1 MPGNMPIGQ
10 QPTVYAGTSS
20 SPYAGANIAAGRG
33 GAPTVERAG
42 VPFSDESPV
51 VYPDAEI
58 WKQLTARRKEKYS
71 SMNLSSSKSENAG
84 SASAASPMGGGGM
97 GGMGGGMAANKVVA
111 QGLVTGIA
119 GNTGVANPAAPTNPA
134 VMAGAVTRVPAGLAS
149 IDFEVPRPRNA
160 AIYYFT
166 TPGGDVKVTARAAS
180 NRVLVQLAR
189 LGAVLAVLLAV
200 LGIAWF
206 VRRGAFRWV
215 ACPMGS
221 TFLILAGVL
230 LMLLCPLGLG
240 LFLLGLAITV
250 TGATLKIRRRVIT
263 PRA

>member
-1 MPGNMPIGQ
+1 MAGNTGTANTPS
-10 QPTVYAGTSS
+10 PTTPALFSS
-20 SPYAGANIAAGRG
+20 NR
-33 GAPTVERAG
+33 
-42 VPFSDESPV
+42 
-51 VYPDAEI
+51 
-58 WKQLTARRKEKYS
+58 L
-71 SMNLSSSKSENAG
+71 
-84 SASAASPMGGGGM
+84 
-97 GGMGGGMAANKVVA
+97 MAKTDF
-111 QGLVTGIA
+111 GE
-119 GNTGVANPAAPTNPA
+119 NTGVANPAAPENSG
-134 VMAGAVTRVPAGLAS
+134 VVAGAMTPVPAGLAS

-189 LGAVLAVLLAV
+189 LGAVLAALFAV
-200 LGIAWF
+200 LGIAQL

-215 ACPMGS
+215 AWPMGS

-250 TGATLKIRRRVIT
+250 TGVTLKIRRRLVS
-263 PRA
+263 PHA